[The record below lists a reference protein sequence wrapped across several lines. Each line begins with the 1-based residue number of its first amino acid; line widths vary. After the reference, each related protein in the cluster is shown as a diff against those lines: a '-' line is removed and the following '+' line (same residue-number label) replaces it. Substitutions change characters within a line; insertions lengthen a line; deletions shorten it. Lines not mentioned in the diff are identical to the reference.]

1 MNDVNR
7 SNTEPADAIGTHS
20 ESGWRRYFAGRQLL
34 LIVAVLLAML
44 LVAWLVTPKGTKSP
58 TARFG
63 APTGPMPVVG
73 AAARTGDMPIVLNG
87 LGAVTPIATVTVQS
101 QISGQI
107 MQIPFKEGQTV
118 KPGDALILIDPRPY
132 QVALEQ
138 AEGALVRDKA
148 LLANARVD
156 LSRYETLFKQD
167 SVAEQTLATQQSLVV
182 QDEGNVK
189 TDQGQIDAAKL
200 NLVYCH
206 IISPISGRVGLQQV
220 TLGNYVTPAEPNG
233 LVVVTQL
240 KPITVVFTL
249 PEDQIPALQAQLHA
263 GKTLSVTAY
272 DRSNTTKLAN
282 GSLQTIDNQI
292 DPTTGTVKLKAIF
305 PNDDE
310 TLFPNQFV
318 NVALLLDTLHSAT
331 LIQQAGVQRGAPGT
345 YVYVVDAQQAVSVR
359 KVTLGPGDATNV
371 VITQGLKPGEM
382 VVVDGA
388 DKLKDG
394 AKVLLRQSRPSAAAA
409 APPAQKHHRHGDQG
423 AAADHGT
430 QPTAQ

>member
-1 MNDVNR
+1 
-7 SNTEPADAIGTHS
+7 
-20 ESGWRRYFAGRQLL
+20 
-34 LIVAVLLAML
+34 
-44 LVAWLVTPKGTKSP
+44 
-58 TARFG
+58 
-63 APTGPMPVVG
+63 
-73 AAARTGDMPIVLNG
+73 
-87 LGAVTPIATVTVQS
+87 
-101 QISGQI
+101 
-107 MQIPFKEGQTV
+107 
-118 KPGDALILIDPRPY
+118 
-132 QVALEQ
+132 
-138 AEGALVRDKA
+138 
-148 LLANARVD
+148 
-156 LSRYETLFKQD
+156 
-167 SVAEQTLATQQSLVV
+167 
-182 QDEGNVK
+182 
-189 TDQGQIDAAKL
+189 
-200 NLVYCH
+200 
-206 IISPISGRVGLQQV
+206 
-220 TLGNYVTPAEPNG
+220 
-233 LVVVTQL
+233 
-240 KPITVVFTL
+240 
-249 PEDQIPALQAQLHA
+249 
-263 GKTLSVTAY
+263 
-272 DRSNTTKLAN
+272 
-282 GSLQTIDNQI
+282 
-292 DPTTGTVKLKAIF
+292 LKAIF